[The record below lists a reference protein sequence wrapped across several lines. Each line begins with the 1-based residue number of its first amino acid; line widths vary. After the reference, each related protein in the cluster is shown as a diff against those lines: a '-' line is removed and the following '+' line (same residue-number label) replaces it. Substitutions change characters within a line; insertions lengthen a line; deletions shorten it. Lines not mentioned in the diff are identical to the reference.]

1 MPAMNIAL
9 FSDCYTPTKNGV
21 VTVIIQLRK
30 MLEQMGHHVV
40 VVAVGTGDNDD
51 PNVLTVPSVPLGLGT
66 DQMMGFPHMSKIIKF
81 LKEHSIEIIHC
92 HTEFYVAH
100 AAKTTGRKLHIPV
113 VVTTHTMW
121 EDFYMHYFPIAK
133 YVFPVKLLRKLAK
146 RLYKKF
152 YAIINVS
159 EKAETYFKQP
169 FLLPHTPSAI
179 IPNAID
185 VDAFRKR
192 SATPE
197 DIERIKNKWGIKQE
211 DTVLLF
217 VGRIAEEKRVIE
229 LLDIC
234 GNVISK
240 NPSAKMLFVGNGP
253 AFDELENIAATKSY
267 RDRIVFTGYVD
278 WADISSYYKLGDIFV
293 TASMSEMH
301 SMTILEA
308 MFSGLPVVTRDDTSY
323 HDTIFNGQNGYL
335 AQTDSEMEERICELV
350 KDKEKRLAF
359 GKNSEKISAG
369 FSIDVHTKKTVAFYQ
384 AVLDAFPQPLNESK
398 LREIVYNIK

>member
-1 MPAMNIAL
+1 MNIAL
-9 FSDCYTPTKNGV
+9 FSDSYTPAKNGV
-21 VTVIIQLRK
+21 VTVILQLRK

-40 VVAVGTGDNDD
+40 VVAVGTGEEKD

-66 DQMMGFPHMSKIIKF
+66 DQMMGFPHMPRIIKF

-100 AAKTTGRKLHIPV
+100 AAKTTGKKLHIPV

-121 EDFYMHYFPIAK
+121 EDFYIHYFPLAK
-133 YVFPVKLLRKLAK
+133 YVFPVKWIRKITK

-152 YAIINVS
+152 YAMINVS
-159 EKAETYFKQP
+159 EKAEKYFKES
-169 FLLPHTPSAI
+169 FMLPYIPSAI

-185 VDAFRKR
+185 VAAFKKR
-192 SATPE
+192 IASEE
-197 DIERIKNKWGIKQE
+197 DIERIKQKWGIKK
-211 DTVLLF
+211 DDIVLLF
-217 VGRIAEEKRVIE
+217 VGRIAEEKRVLE

-253 AFDELENIAATKSY
+253 AFDELENAAATKDF

-278 WADISSYYKLGDIFV
+278 WSDISSYYKLGDVFV

-308 MFSGLPVVTRDDTSY
+308 MFSGLPVIVRDDTSY
-323 HDTIFNGQNGYL
+323 HDTVFNDVNGYL
-335 AQTDSEMEERICELV
+335 AKTDKEMEEKIEDLV
-350 KDKEKRLAF
+350 KDKEKRVLY
-359 GKNSEKISAG
+359 GKNSEKISSS
-369 FSIDVHTKKTVAFYQ
+369 FSIDVHTNKTIAFYK
-384 AVLDAFPQPLNESK
+384 AVLDAYPHPLNEAK
-398 LREIVYNIK
+398 LREIVYNIN

>member
-1 MPAMNIAL
+1 MNIAL
-9 FSDCYTPTKNGV
+9 FSDCYEPAKNGV

-30 MLEQMGHHVV
+30 ALEKMGHHVV
-40 VVAVGTGDNDD
+40 VVAVGNGENDD

-66 DQMMGFPHMSKIIKF
+66 DQMMGFPNIPKIINF

-121 EDFYMHYFPIAK
+121 EDFYVHYFPMAK
-133 YVFPVKLLRKLAK
+133 YVFPVRWIRKIAK

-152 YAIINVS
+152 YAMINVS
-159 EKAETYFKQP
+159 EKAEKYFKEP
-169 FLLPHTPSAI
+169 FLLPYTPSAI

-192 SATPE
+192 IATE
-197 DIERIKNKWGIKQE
+197 KDIERIRKKWGIKK
-211 DTVLLF
+211 DDVVLLF
-217 VGRIAEEKRVIE
+217 VGRIAEEKRVLE

-234 GNVISK
+234 GNVIEK
-240 NPSAKMLFVGNGP
+240 NPYAKMLFVGNGP
-253 AFDELENIAATKSY
+253 AFDELENIAATKEY

-278 WADISSYYKLGDIFV
+278 WSDISSYYKLGDVFV

-308 MFSGLPVVTRDDTSY
+308 MFSGLPVIVRDDTSY
-323 HDTIFNGQNGYL
+323 HDTIFNDVNGYL
-335 AQTDSEMEERICELV
+335 AKTDSEMEEKICDLV
-350 KDKEKRLAF
+350 NNTEKRLEF
-359 GKNSEKISAG
+359 GKNSEKISAS
-369 FSIDVHTKKTVAFYQ
+369 FSIDVHTRKTVAFYEE
-384 AVLDAFPQPLNESK
+384 AIKSFPHPLNESK
-398 LREIVYNIK
+398 LREIIYNIK